1 MKYKVDNNQL
11 KNLIQKFVNATLLEM
26 EEPCREAFNNDF
38 LDTPDWLN
46 PHNCIDLDEL
56 DKIIVTQVTKSES
69 EVKIK
74 YPSFDVNVDIYYDTL
89 NYRTAWED
97 FMWQIRDRIQSK
109 YKITLRFKVDDE
121 INTYK
126 NRNW

>member
-1 MKYKVDNNQL
+1 MNYKVDNNQL
-11 KNLIQKFVNATLLEM
+11 KNLIQKFLNATLLEM
-26 EEPCREAFNNDF
+26 EEPCREAWNNDF
-38 LDTPDWLN
+38 LDVPNWLN
-46 PHNCIDLDEL
+46 PHSCIDLDEV

-89 NYRTAWED
+89 NYKTVWED

-109 YKITLRFKVDDE
+109 YKIILRFKVDEE

>member
-1 MKYKVDNNQL
+1 MNYKVENDQL
-11 KNLIQKFVNATLLEM
+11 KNLIQKFVNDTLLEM
-26 EEPCREAFNNDF
+26 EEPCRDVWNNDF
-38 LDTPDWLN
+38 LDIPDWLD
-46 PHNCIDLDEL
+46 PHNCIDLDEV

-69 EVKIK
+69 DVKIK

-97 FMWQIRDRIQSK
+97 FIWQIRDRIESK
-109 YKITLRFKVDDE
+109 YKITLRLKVDEE

>member
-1 MKYKVDNNQL
+1 MNYKLENNQL

-26 EEPCREAFNNDF
+26 EEPCKEVLDNDF
-38 LDTPDWLN
+38 LDVPYWLS
-46 PHNCIDLDEL
+46 PHNCIDLDEV

-89 NYRTAWED
+89 NYRTVWDD

-109 YKITLRFKVDDE
+109 YKIILRFKVDEE